1 MVKSDGRL
9 YLCIRQHI
17 SGRYTGSFNVKEYGD
32 DGTTLYT
39 VWDDLGAAGTTE
51 YAEIIGNG
59 TPSVRS
65 NARTLDW
72 RGNEWLAG
80 NLTLGNT
87 TLTEAQL
94 QALLA
99 LLS

>member
-1 MVKSDGRL
+1 MTIANHES
-9 YLCIRQHI
+9 QHVF
-17 SGRYTGSFNVKEYGD
+17 GEYNEAD
-32 DGTTLYT
+32 PSQAEAYERGTY
-39 VWDDLGAAGTTE
+39 VEIVGKGTA
-51 YAEIIGNG
+51 YNA
-59 TPSVRS
+59 RS

-72 RGNEWLAG
+72 NGNEWLAG
-80 NLTLGNT
+80 NLTLGST